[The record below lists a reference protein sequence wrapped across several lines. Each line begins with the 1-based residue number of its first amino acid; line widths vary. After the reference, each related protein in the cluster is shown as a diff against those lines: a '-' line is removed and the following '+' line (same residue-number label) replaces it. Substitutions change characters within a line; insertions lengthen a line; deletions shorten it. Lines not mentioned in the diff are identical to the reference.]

1 MLLCVFFDLTNQVCK
16 YFEFLCKTDLMLENL
31 WRIYAILTLGKL
43 GLKLLFLKKIS
54 SHTHAFCS
62 SISMLWG
69 VSKMCLWF
77 FHNCVFPQKFC
88 EPLSASIDPI
98 CFSINQNCLFVSI
111 NWISRIR
118 FLKIYIWLVQTTFS
132 KAFQN
137 FFSLSLRL
145 GKAPQQI
152 FFHFPPNFLQGF
164 SLYKPV
170 CSYYPFFCIVFHV
183 FMHYFMFFG

>member
-1 MLLCVFFDLTNQVCK
+1 MCFWIDQPSLNIPWV
-16 YFEFLCKTDLMLENL
+16 LCKTYLMLENL
-31 WRIYAILTLGKL
+31 KGKWLKILILGKL
-43 GLKLLFLKKIS
+43 GLKMLFLKNIS
-54 SHTHAFCS
+54 SHTHTFCS
-62 SISMLWG
+62 SISILWD
-69 VSKMCLWF
+69 VSKF
-77 FHNCVFPQKFC
+77 FFKNVFFPQKFC

-164 SLYKPV
+164 SL
-170 CSYYPFFCIVFHV
+170 SL
-183 FMHYFMFFG
+183 